1 MEKILIIE
9 DEKDLVTGLKFNLE
23 VRSFTVVESYDG
35 EDGYIKALSEK
46 PDLIL
51 LDIMLPKK
59 NGYQVCRELKE
70 KMPDVPVIMLTA
82 KSQEEDIL
90 PGLELGVDDYKLDR
104 SVFLN

>member
-23 VRSFTVVESYDG
+23 VRSFTVVESYHG

-51 LDIMLPKK
+51 LVLC
-59 NGYQVCRELKE
+59 CRKR
-70 KMPDVPVIMLTA
+70 TA
-82 KSQEEDIL
+82 TRYA
-90 PGLELGVDDYKLDR
+90 G
-104 SVFLN
+104 N